1 MNNLKFVRA
10 RCIYT
15 THSDFH
21 PGELYRF
28 NYHSS
33 GVWNRYF
40 NAYNDAIAVSGE
52 ESKLLYIESTDRI
65 IAVFEI
71 KQECTV

>member
-1 MNNLKFVRA
+1 MKQVEFVRA

-15 THSDFH
+15 TSSDYH
-21 PGELYRF
+21 IGELYRF
-28 NYHSS
+28 NYYSS
-33 GVWNRYF
+33 GIWNRYF
-40 NAYNDAIAVSGE
+40 YGYDDAIAVSGG
-52 ESKLLYIESTDRI
+52 ESKLLYIESADRI